1 MPGISMHY
9 FPREEAVRQKWIR
22 FVRKHRKDFVPYKS
36 STLWTV
42 CYYAHITYKCMVSTI
57 LYGIQYCSKVTQG
70 VYVRKSE

>member
-42 CYYAHITYKCMVSTI
+42 CYYAHITYKCMHW
-57 LYGIQYCSKVTQG
+57 LQ
-70 VYVRKSE
+70 